1 MGIDVKYVYID
12 SLSPSQKI
20 LERPQRQRRNIQYSL
35 SAIRHHSTLS
45 STSERNLILSHP
57 TVVLLLSLTLNQKQA
72 ILLVP
77 LLWNKKSF
85 YSILV
90 ETIKELIGSEAHRC
104 ESNADRL
111 F

>member
-1 MGIDVKYVYID
+1 MCTSMAFPHHKKYKSGHNDI
-12 SLSPSQKI
+12 
-20 LERPQRQRRNIQYSL
+20 EENIQYSL

-45 STSERNLILSHP
+45 STSERNLTISHP
-57 TVVLLLSLTLNQKQA
+57 VVQLSLTLNQKQV

-77 LLWNKKSF
+77 LVWNKRSF

>member
-1 MGIDVKYVYID
+1 MCTLMAFPIAKKYKND
-12 SLSPSQKI
+12 HNDK
-20 LERPQRQRRNIQYSL
+20 EENIQYIL

-77 LLWNKKSF
+77 LLWNKKVFIQS
-85 YSILV
+85 L
-90 ETIKELIGSEAHRC
+90 
-104 ESNADRL
+104 
-111 F
+111 